1 MPDYVVQNWVSRV
14 DNPQIGEKVDKKACL
29 CETKQLFFVKKFSL
43 ACIFAYYKLTTNL
56 SL

>member
-1 MPDYVVQNWVSRV
+1 MPDFVAQNWVRGV

-43 ACIFAYYKLTTNL
+43 ARIFAYYKFTTNL